1 MNKLKTFLLALLIIV
16 SCQSEKE
23 GTTTSVAQIITPQGE
38 MFFSLSDQTP
48 NHKDHFIKLARAD
61 YWDSLTFNR
70 VIGNFVIQGGCPD
83 TPAGFTDPNYLIAP
97 EFTDSL
103 QHIYGALGMGRDDN
117 PDKNSAICQFYIV
130 HNKKGLPRLDG
141 DYMIFGQLIKGWEVL
156 EKLGNVPTDSL
167 DTPLNPIAL
176 DVNILQLTEFEL
188 SEKDIEL

>member
-1 MNKLKTFLLALLIIV
+1 MNQLKTFLLALLMV

-23 GTTTSVAQIITPQGE
+23 ANTTSVAQIVTSQGE
-38 MFFSLSDQTP
+38 MLFSLSDQTP
-48 NHKDHFIKLARAD
+48 NHKDHFIKLATAN
-61 YWDSLTFNR
+61 YWDTLIFNR
-70 VIGNFVIQGGCPD
+70 VIGNFVIQAGCPD

-117 PDKNSAICQFYIV
+117 PDKKSAICQFYIV
-130 HNKKGLPRLDG
+130 HNKEGLPRLDG
-141 DYMIFGQLIKGWEVL
+141 NYMIFGQLIKGWEVL
-156 EKLGNVPTDSL
+156 DKLGNMPTDSL

-188 SEKDIEL
+188 AEKDIEL